1 MRTLIYQS
9 CSGLNKHRQPP
20 YTITIFRGSRAE
32 KAKYQDD
39 VSGGGAAE
47 RAVDFES
54 SEGIEFLTP
63 PSTPPVLSSPMFKP
77 AATARHDVSTGTN
90 KSPGTESGCG
100 GVRGG
105 ESGKRNGRIAQTGIS
120 SRSATALTTATSV
133 MMQAQRRRMR
143 SASPFQGTGEGAHSS
158 AGITSATRRRV
169 ASMSPTKSA
178 ARLKARTNAARADE
192 QADRLPRWWS
202 KSVPLTASLLG
213 SGHTSGGSQ
222 VTRTKT
228 RSTTNIVVA
237 QGGKED
243 DKMEGGKVG
252 EEDESKQTST
262 PADAKSMKPEQ
273 VCAKSRFESMSE
285 HEIITMA
292 LKDLRLIREVGL
304 QAAAEVRMA

>member
-1 MRTLIYQS
+1 
-9 CSGLNKHRQPP
+9 
-20 YTITIFRGSRAE
+20 
-32 KAKYQDD
+32 
-39 VSGGGAAE
+39 
-47 RAVDFES
+47 
-54 SEGIEFLTP
+54 
-63 PSTPPVLSSPMFKP
+63 
-77 AATARHDVSTGTN
+77 
-90 KSPGTESGCG
+90 
-100 GVRGG
+100 
-105 ESGKRNGRIAQTGIS
+105 
-120 SRSATALTTATSV
+120 
-133 MMQAQRRRMR
+133 
-143 SASPFQGTGEGAHSS
+143 
-158 AGITSATRRRV
+158 
-169 ASMSPTKSA
+169 MSPTKSA

-262 PADAKSMKPEQ
+262 PADAKSMKPDQ